1 MIRAEGLW
9 YRAGHQAVLAGVSLH
24 VRPGEVVGL
33 VGLNGA
39 GKSTL
44 IRILAL
50 LLRPEAGSVRI
61 EDRDAR
67 EDGADLRRRLGVVLH
82 EPLLYAALT
91 AAENLEFYG
100 RLYGLCRAQTLC
112 RAAALLEQVGLRAHA
127 HQPVSRFSHGMRQ
140 RLTLAR
146 ALLHDP
152 PVLLLD
158 EPFTGL
164 DSEGAE
170 MLRGLLREHRDRGG
184 AALVVTHDP
193 AELEGLACRWLTLR
207 GGRLAEGPAGW
218 FLRARAGEG
227 SR

>member
-1 MIRAEGLW
+1 MIRAEGVW
-9 YRAGHQAVLAGVSLH
+9 YRVGHQVVLAGVSLH

-33 VGLNGA
+33 VGPNGA

-50 LLRPEAGSVRI
+50 LLRPEAGCVRI
-61 EDRDAR
+61 EGRDAR
-67 EDGADLRRRLGVVLH
+67 EDGAELRRRLGVVLH
-82 EPLLYAALT
+82 ESLLYTTLT
-91 AAENLEFYG
+91 VAENLEFYG
-100 RLYGLCRAQTLC
+100 RLYGLGRAQTLR
-112 RAAALLEQVGLRAHA
+112 RAAVLLERVGL
-127 HQPVSRFSHGMRQ
+127 QPHTHLQVARLSHGMRQ

-164 DSEGAE
+164 DAEGAGV
-170 MLRGLLREHRDRGG
+170 LRGLLREHRDRGG

-193 AELEGLACRWLTLR
+193 SELEGLACRWLTLR
-207 GGRLAEGPAGW
+207 EGRLAEGPAGW
-218 FLRARAGEG
+218 ALRALAGEG